1 MRICDKCM
9 AEVGPDRKHCP
20 ECGAPLDD
28 SFEAVEGADRE
39 VYPSLARAN
48 LLRMRGEVQQAEKVC
63 LEILR
68 RYPNHA
74 TANALMGDILLD
86 QGKEEDARQWFLS
99 TLEIDP
105 ANTQAKARLEHLAQR
120 PNSANESAPSRAGD
134 RLGPWVWGLF
144 LLVAAT
150 VAAAGFLAGRR
161 MAEASPEPDPDFV
174 QRRLEYHGPPAA
186 QQTAREAEVLRRIG
200 AADATIAAQV
210 AGLSFD
216 PRTSETTLT
225 LLAAPPLTRASV
237 AALAVQA
244 AATVFRSDADT
255 VSVRVIVLG
264 PVNGQTETL
273 LTADVRRA
281 ALQLPQNAAEA
292 DVLAVLERPWWHSS
306 LQPTAPPQ
314 TVPPETPPPIPDPT
328 GPPDRPTEGLPP
340 GPPETRTGSPPQ

>member
-28 SFEAVEGADRE
+28 SFEAVEHADRE
-39 VYPSLARAN
+39 VYPVLARAN
-48 LLRMRGEVQQAEKVC
+48 LLRMRGEVQQAEKAC

-74 TANALMGDILLD
+74 TANALMGEILLD

-105 ANTQAKARLEHLAQR
+105 SNTQARARLEHLAR
-120 PNSANESAPSRAGD
+120 RTTPAASNAPPETGGRV
-134 RLGPWVWGLF
+134 GPWMWGLF

-150 VAAAGFLAGRR
+150 VAAAGFIAGRR
-161 MAEASPEPDPDFV
+161 MAEAPAEPDPDFV
-174 QRRLEYHGPPAA
+174 QRRLEYQSPPRA
-186 QQTAREAEVLRRIG
+186 QQSAREAEVLRRIG
-200 AADATIAAQV
+200 ATDSVVASRV

-225 LLAAPPLTRASV
+225 LMADPPLTRGSV
-237 AALAVQA
+237 ASLAVKA
-244 AATVFRSDADT
+244 AAAVFQSDEST
-255 VSVRVIVLG
+255 LSVRVLVLG
-264 PVNGQTETL
+264 PVNEQTETL

-281 ALQLPQNAAEA
+281 ALQLPANPSEA
-292 DVLAVLERPWWHSS
+292 DLIRVLERPWWHSS
-306 LQPTAPPQ
+306 LQPTTPPQ
-314 TVPPETPPPIPDPT
+314 TVPPDTPPPIPDPT
-328 GPPDRPTEGLPP
+328 GPPDRSTEGLPP
-340 GPPETRTGSPPQ
+340 GPPETRTGPPPQ

>member
-39 VYPSLARAN
+39 VYPLLARAN
-48 LLRMRGEVQQAEKVC
+48 LMRMRGDAKQAEKVC

-105 ANTQAKARLEHLAQR
+105 ANSQAKARLQHLAER
-120 PNSANESAPSRAGD
+120 PIVAPTSAPAEAGG

-150 VAAAGFLAGRR
+150 VAVAGFIAGRR
-161 MAEASPEPDPDFV
+161 MAEAPPEPDPDFV
-174 QRRLEYHGPPAA
+174 QRRLEYQGPPVA
-186 QQTAREAEVLRRIG
+186 QQTAREVEVLRRIG
-200 AADATIAAQV
+200 ATAAAV
-210 AGLSFD
+210 ASRVVGLSFD
-216 PRTSETTLT
+216 PRTAETTLT
-225 LLAAPPLTRASV
+225 LRAEPPLTRASV

-244 AATVFRSDADT
+244 AVAVFQSDGDT
-255 VSVRVIVLG
+255 VSARVIVLG

-273 LTADVRRA
+273 LTADVRRN
-281 ALQLPQNAAEA
+281 ALQLPANPNEA
-292 DVLAVLERPWWHSS
+292 DLMTVLERPWWHSS
-306 LQPTAPPQ
+306 LQPPPPVQ
-314 TVPPETPPPIPDPT
+314 SVPPETPPPIPDPT
-328 GPPDRPTEGLPP
+328 GPPDKSTEGLPP
-340 GPPETRTGSPPQ
+340 GPPETRTSPPPN